1 MGYNYKKGGLFMRKA
16 KKLIA
21 LLLCIIMFVSVFAG
35 CNKNDTAIS
44 DTSSANFILD
54 SSIVDET
61 LSSETDSA
69 IVDKT
74 SSENTTKA
82 NSQKN
87 NVSSEKVVSNES
99 NNQVDNSTKDN
110 VSNNTTSNN
119 TINKLPLTVNW
130 ITTPKY
136 TFNNIEST
144 LDGKAWIGITKDSN
158 NLTVNS
164 KLIDEKGN
172 QLYEADTMEQ
182 SSVYTDIIVVKKG
195 SQYGMINTS
204 GKVLIAL
211 QQYEIG
217 FSSGHILIRGS
228 DGLAHI
234 LDKNGNDT
242 GETTIWFGW
251 SGSSGGHR
259 TESYLY
265 DAGSDLFYD
274 SYDSVFLWEDEGNSY
289 YVACISLEMIDDY
302 LEKKVATDL
311 PQIFIANIVNS
322 IGSEVA
328 LGDFKVE
335 GYKGCGVFVNKEL
348 KSKVFY
354 DSIEILIENSDWNK
368 TLFYA
373 GKKNS
378 SGEIDQYFLT
388 NAFGEKILNE
398 TFENIGVV
406 KNQNSIPVKQ
416 NGKWGFISI
425 PTL

>member
-1 MGYNYKKGGLFMRKA
+1 MRKT

-21 LLLCIIMFVSVFAG
+21 LFLCTVMFVSVFAG

-61 LSSETDSA
+61 LSSKTDSA

-74 SSENTTKA
+74 SSENTTKV

-87 NVSSEKVVSNES
+87 NISSEKVVSNES

-119 TINKLPLTVNW
+119 TTNKLP
-130 ITTPKY
+130 
-136 TFNNIEST
+136 
-144 LDGKAWIGITKDSN
+144 
-158 NLTVNS
+158 LTVNS

-172 QLYEADTMEQ
+172 QLYEADTMKQ
-182 SSVYTDIIVVKKG
+182 SSIYTDIIVVKKG

-242 GETTIWFGW
+242 GETTIWLGW

-274 SYDSVFLWEDEGNSY
+274 SYDGVFLWEDEGNSY

-368 TLFYA
+368 TLFSA